1 LACLAKASPV
11 SFRLI
16 IPTSSIEYTLRGV
29 NSDFSAFENLLLSQ
43 DTLFWRLSTNNRV
56 DNINQINVGGPNL
69 SSSEMSWTEKDS
81 GKEKEDRL
89 QGFLGRVFS
98 QYFNMTRISRARGWG
113 QYYVV
118 LYTKGSVIT
127 TTVI

>member
-1 LACLAKASPV
+1 
-11 SFRLI
+11 
-16 IPTSSIEYTLRGV
+16 
-29 NSDFSAFENLLLSQ
+29 
-43 DTLFWRLSTNNRV
+43 
-56 DNINQINVGGPNL
+56 
-69 SSSEMSWTEKDS
+69 MSWTEKDS

-113 QYYVV
+113 LYYVV